1 MPNMTYPNQRLVRIH
16 RERAATDFLGIKN
29 ENWMA
34 AARDLGAHSLML
46 YMYLASNA
54 DNYLE
59 ALSPTAVRQQ
69 IGMARST
76 FHDQFHRLVDK
87 GYLVHSHGNT
97 FHFYEVPVS
106 ATRHSSQ
113 VSSGR
118 GDVNESNPDAEKGAP
133 TGEQAVLAE
142 DIEINNKT
150 TQPTTRTNIER
161 IQMKEFVY

>member
-16 RERAATDFLGIKN
+16 RERATTDFLGIKN

-34 AARDLGAHSLML
+34 SARDLGAHAFLL
-46 YMYLASNA
+46 YLYLASNA

-87 GYLVHSHGNT
+87 GYLVPSHGNT
-97 FHFYEVPVS
+97 YHFYEVPVS
-106 ATRHSSQ
+106 ATRHSSN

-118 GDVNESNPDAEKGAP
+118 GGDKENNPHDGMGAP
-133 TGEQAVLAE
+133 TDEHNVLAE
-142 DIEINNKT
+142 DTEINKKDN
-150 TQPTTRTNIER
+150 PTTTKTNIER
-161 IQMKEFVY
+161 FPSKEFVY

>member
-1 MPNMTYPNQRLVRIH
+1 MPSMTYPNQRLVRIH
-16 RERAATDFLGIKN
+16 RERATTDFLGIKN

-34 AARDLGAHSLML
+34 AANDLGAHAFLL
-46 YMYLASNA
+46 YLYLASNA

-87 GYLVHSHGNT
+87 GYLVPSHGNT
-97 FHFYEVPVS
+97 YHFYEVPES
-106 ATRHSSQ
+106 ATRHSTI

-118 GDVNESNPDAEKGAP
+118 GECTEKNPAVGIDAP
-133 TGEQAVLAE
+133 TGEHNVLAE
-142 DIEINNKT
+142 EIEINNKDRQT
-150 TQPTTRTNIER
+150 TTRTNIGR
-161 IQMKEFVY
+161 FPSKEFVY